1 MTRLFDHEG
10 EHEKPMAEDKTGFQE
25 YLKKELENTR
35 GIFVP
40 VKAGFLRRLLVRR
53 IACKKLHPN
62 PEDEFC
68 SPTVGPN
75 SKIISKYSQDFR
87 RFGTHSSVEYVIEPL
102 TVEKIRPGGYLIL
115 NGHHRWA
122 AAIMTGQRSLPVQI
136 VDLPMEE
143 DIRRMLRQ
151 SRNDRRVTLDLDEVV
166 FRNEGDGP
174 VEKLPFFLRL
184 RYKQRLRL
192 GIPALFRFFNKKGYD
207 IWVYSANYYSF
218 KHIQALFMLYNTR
231 VTGIVTG
238 TARKRRSSAAAR
250 DRLKSS
256 ISEHYPTT
264 IHIDAGGVLRVDSQ
278 NRDYEEYPLNET
290 GAQWSRE
297 IMDLI
302 EALDKNQH

>member
-10 EHEKPMAEDKTGFQE
+10 EHEKPMAENKTGFQE

-174 VEKLPFFLRL
+174 VEKLPFSC
-184 RYKQRLRL
+184 
-192 GIPALFRFFNKKGYD
+192 AC
-207 IWVYSANYYSF
+207 A
-218 KHIQALFMLYNTR
+218 T
-231 VTGIVTG
+231 
-238 TARKRRSSAAAR
+238 SSASGSAFPRCSVFSTTRATTSGFTPR
-250 DRLKSS
+250 NTIRL
-256 ISEHYPTT
+256 
-264 IHIDAGGVLRVDSQ
+264 
-278 NRDYEEYPLNET
+278 
-290 GAQWSRE
+290 SRSRRCLCC
-297 IMDLI
+297 IKP
-302 EALDKNQH
+302 A